1 MIPIERRNNMERI
14 IKAIEAK
21 LKEQEDIIAIQTW
34 EIDNFKRKLEEAE
47 KTIEEQAQV
56 ISDLK
61 GENA

>member
-1 MIPIERRNNMERI
+1 MERI

-21 LKEQEDIIAIQTW
+21 LKEQEDIISIQQW
-34 EIDNFKRKLEEAE
+34 EIENFKRKLEEAE
-47 KTIEEQAQV
+47 KTIEEQAHL